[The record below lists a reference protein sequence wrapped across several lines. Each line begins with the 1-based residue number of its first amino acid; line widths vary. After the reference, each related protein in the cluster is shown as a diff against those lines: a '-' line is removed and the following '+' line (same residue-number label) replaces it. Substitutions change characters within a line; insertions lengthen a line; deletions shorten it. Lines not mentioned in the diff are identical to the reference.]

1 LLETLPPD
9 GYFYPNEWLYEQ
21 MSLAVPQRQLCD
33 RNCPGI
39 LVSSTLDS
47 SDSPETP
54 MDNRW
59 ASLEAL
65 KKRLPG

>member
-1 LLETLPPD
+1 MPIFLFKSILTKVISRP
-9 GYFYPNEWLYEQ
+9 
-21 MSLAVPQRQLCD
+21 CD

-39 LVSSTLDS
+39 PVSSTAES

-54 MDNRW
+54 VDNRW

-65 KKRLPG
+65 KKQLPG